1 MAVVTN
7 PHLSKVH
14 AANFR
19 REIQSAASAAELK
32 AAAKKHG
39 DYLLGRDK
47 DILRQEYT
55 ERLGA
60 VKGHKS

>member
-1 MAVVTN
+1 MTVLTN

-19 REIQSAASAAELK
+19 REIASAGSAEELK

-39 DYLLGRDK
+39 DFLVGRDK
-47 DILRQEYT
+47 ETLRQEYT
-55 ERLGA
+55 ERLWGRL
-60 VKGHKS
+60 